1 MKSFFGGFVTISLL
15 CVLII
20 FAADNLLDLVK
31 RNYPVVQD
39 MYVKDHFTSDDRLK
53 LKDVDYHFA
62 FTFESR
68 DQKRL
73 DDPKFIKILVRY
85 R

>member
-1 MKSFFGGFVTISLL
+1 MNLNGIDEVKGFLGGFVTIALL

-20 FAADNLLDLVK
+20 FAADNLLDLIK
-31 RNYPVVQD
+31 REYPIVQD
-39 MYVKDHFTSDDRLK
+39 MVIADHFTAEDRLK

-68 DQKRL
+68 D
-73 DDPKFIKILVRY
+73 
-85 R
+85 